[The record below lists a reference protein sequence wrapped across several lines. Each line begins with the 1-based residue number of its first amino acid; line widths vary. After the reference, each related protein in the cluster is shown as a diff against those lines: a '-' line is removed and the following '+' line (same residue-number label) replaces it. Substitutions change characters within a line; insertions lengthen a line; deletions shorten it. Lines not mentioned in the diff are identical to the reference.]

1 MSSIPNDAMP
11 KATAAT
17 AATNEAAGKCRVK
30 HVAKTAGGAAEKA
43 GGAAAKGA
51 GAAGKAA
58 GKAASSVACAAK
70 RNPKKAIAVGAAV
83 AAVAAGV
90 AIARSRKKKTGGT
103 KAAPKKKS

>member
-1 MSSIPNDAMP
+1 MSSIPTDATP
-11 KATAAT
+11 KVTAAT
-17 AATNEAAGKCRVK
+17 DDAAGEDRVK
-30 HVAKTAGGAAEKA
+30 RVAKAAGTAAKKA

-51 GAAGKAA
+51 GAAGKVA
-58 GKAASSVACAAK
+58 GKAASSVAGAAK
-70 RNPKKAIAVGAAV
+70 RNPKKAIAAGVAV

>member
-11 KATAAT
+11 KATAAPEASASEGRVKR
-17 AATNEAAGKCRVK
+17 AAKAAGSA
-30 HVAKTAGGAAEKA
+30 AKKA
-43 GGAAAKGA
+43 GGAAAKAGA
-51 GAAGKAA
+51 GAGKAA
-58 GKAASSVACAAK
+58 GAVAGAAK
-70 RNPKKAIAVGAAV
+70 RNPKKAIAAGVAV

>member
-17 AATNEAAGKCRVK
+17 DDGADAGRVKRVAKAAGTA
-30 HVAKTAGGAAEKA
+30 AKKA

-58 GKAASSVACAAK
+58 GKAASSVAGAAK
-70 RNPKKAIAVGAAV
+70 RNPKKAIAAGVAV

>member
-17 AATNEAAGKCRVK
+17 DDGADAGRVKRVAKAAGTA
-30 HVAKTAGGAAEKA
+30 AKKA
-43 GGAAAKGA
+43 GGAAAKA
-51 GAAGKAA
+51 GGAA
-58 GKAASSVACAAK
+58 GKAASSVAGAAK
-70 RNPKKAIAVGAAV
+70 RNPKKAIAAGVAV

>member
-1 MSSIPNDAMP
+1 MSSIPTDATP

-17 AATNEAAGKCRVK
+17 DDDGRVKRVAKAAGTA
-30 HVAKTAGGAAEKA
+30 AKKA

-51 GAAGKAA
+51 GAAGKVA
-58 GKAASSVACAAK
+58 GKAASSVAGAAK
-70 RNPKKAIAVGAAV
+70 RNPKKAIAAGVAV